1 MGRHQRE
8 FVSAMVAGV
17 RLIEMASA
25 GGGTRYAVTTLR
37 NGDRHE
43 FDTLGAAQAAFE
55 AEIEASRADPVV
67 GPYVR

>member
-1 MGRHQRE
+1 MARQQPE

-17 RLIEMASA
+17 RLIEVASA
-25 GGGTRYAVTTLR
+25 GGGRRYAITTLR
-37 NGDRHE
+37 NDDRRE
-43 FDTLGAAQAAFE
+43 FDDRAAAQAVFE

>member
-1 MGRHQRE
+1 MARHQRE

-17 RLIEMASA
+17 RLIEMTSA
-25 GGGTRYAVTTLR
+25 DDKIRYAVTTLR
-37 NGDRHE
+37 NDERRE
-43 FDTLGAAQAAFE
+43 FDTLAAAQTAFE

>member
-1 MGRHQRE
+1 MARHQRE

-25 GGGTRYAVTTLR
+25 GGGSRYAVTTLR
-37 NGDRHE
+37 NDERRE
-43 FDTLGAAQAAFE
+43 FDSLEAAHVAFA